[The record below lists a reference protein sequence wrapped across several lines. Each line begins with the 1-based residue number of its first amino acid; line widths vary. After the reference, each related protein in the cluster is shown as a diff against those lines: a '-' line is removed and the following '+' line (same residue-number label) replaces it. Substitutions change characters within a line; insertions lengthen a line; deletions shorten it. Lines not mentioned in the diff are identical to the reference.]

1 MTEPTLLSP
10 AAQAVLEASHEAWV
24 TKDDP
29 TSIAAAVLCAAADQV
44 AVESIWHGHPE
55 HTGVRWAAEG
65 LRTIAAELEGQ
76 QSTSSTH

>member
-1 MTEPTLLSP
+1 MAELSP
-10 AAQAVLEASHEAWV
+10 QAQAVLDAINNTINEAFV
-24 TKDDP
+24 TGTP
-29 TSIAAAVLCAAADQV
+29 ATFAQVSAAALLAAADRV

-76 QSTSSTH
+76 